1 MTRAVTL
8 ANLVAEDILTVD
20 NVTDRVGIGTTTP
33 SAQFQVGTGVSV
45 YGNSGIVS
53 ATKFYGDGSNL
64 SGITGGATLS
74 AGSGDQRVVITS
86 LTSGTMTSA
95 ATDAELT
102 YNSGTNTLS
111 ATTFSGALTGNS
123 ATATVATN
131 AQGLTGTPDI
141 TINNLVGVAAT
152 FTGLLT
158 YEDVTNID
166 SIGIITARSGIEFGV
181 SGAGGTITSAGA
193 ATFTGELKTDTRV
206 RFNTKGTR
214 SNAQSVIDIYD
225 ENGQPGTSSI
235 ALFAGG
241 DARFDGTVT
250 DSIGSMRRLGV
261 NGQSGAYAFVVGD
274 AGKII
279 RSSGSGSALTLN
291 QNIFTAGDMI
301 SVFNV
306 GSGNNTVVQGT
317 GVTLYNTADAAT
329 GTRTIA
335 AKGMCTIV
343 CTASN
348 EFAISGSQLT

>member
-1 MTRAVTL
+1 MSRIRADKFVNNA
-8 ANLVAEDILTVD
+8 AN
-20 NVTDRVGIGTTTP
+20 
-33 SAQFQVGTGVSV
+33 
-45 YGNSGIVS
+45 
-53 ATKFYGDGSNL
+53 
-64 SGITGGATLS
+64 GAP
-74 AGSGDQRVVITS
+74 Q
-86 LTSGTMTSA
+86 
-95 ATDAELT
+95 LT
-102 YNSGTNTLS
+102 Y
-111 ATTFSGALTGNS
+111 GAEV
-123 ATATVATN
+123 VAGV
-131 AQGLTGTPDI
+131 GLTGAGGINI
-141 TINNLVGVAAT
+141 TGIATAASFSGNVTGTTGT
-152 FTGLLT
+152 FTGNVSVGGTLT

-317 GVTLYNTADAAT
+317 GVTLYNAADAAT

-348 EFAISGSQLT
+348 EFAISGSQLS